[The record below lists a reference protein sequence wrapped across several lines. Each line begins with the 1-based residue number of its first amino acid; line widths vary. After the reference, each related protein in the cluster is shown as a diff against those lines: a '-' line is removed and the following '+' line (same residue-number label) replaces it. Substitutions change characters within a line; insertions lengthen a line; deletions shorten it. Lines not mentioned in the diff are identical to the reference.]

1 MAKKTVEDQLKDLDL
16 SIEEKAKRREKL
28 IDELA
33 VKKAQAIRLK
43 EKKDAIEAA
52 KNKKLARKTED
63 ARKIILGAFIEKQLK
78 DEGATP
84 GKINFLLQSKLPGF
98 LTRQR
103 DRDLF
108 PEFSFVEKTDG
119 QDLV

>member
-1 MAKKTVEDQLKDLDL
+1 MAKTVEDQLKDLDL

-28 IDELA
+28 IEELA

-43 EKKDAIEAA
+43 ENKAAIEAA

-63 ARKIILGAFIEKQLK
+63 ARKILLGSFLLK
-78 DEGATP
+78 MLKEEGTSP
-84 GKINFLLQSKLPGF
+84 GKISYLLQSKLPGF

-103 DRDLF
+103 DKDLF
-108 PEFSFVEKTDG
+108 PEFSFEKTDDQG
-119 QDLV
+119 A